1 MGEVAYA
8 IGLALELLYG
18 SFQWFLSLAMAKGNE
33 NRKQKHEARDSKAW
47 IWVLSITKQGSYL

>member
-33 NRKQKHEARDSKAW
+33 NRKQNLSMLEPLNDDS
-47 IWVLSITKQGSYL
+47 GRPYL

>member
-1 MGEVAYA
+1 MQEKTFE
-8 IGLALELLYG
+8 I
-18 SFQWFLSLAMAKGNE
+18 QNMNNE